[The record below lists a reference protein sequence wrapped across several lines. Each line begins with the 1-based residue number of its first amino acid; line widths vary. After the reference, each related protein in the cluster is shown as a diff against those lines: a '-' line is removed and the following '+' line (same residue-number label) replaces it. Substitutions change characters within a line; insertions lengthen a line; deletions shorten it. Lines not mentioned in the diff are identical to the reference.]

1 MKFLSN
7 RYAKVYSYKGFD
19 ICTLKTAC
27 PAKGDGLGYV
37 IDDKRFDG
45 EEFERF
51 DDAVR
56 TIDLYSIKKVTR
68 KEKTA
73 LWDRWTQKVAIKH
86 YDSDTPEYVQR
97 QYYRCSNCSHDAIVK
112 TPYCPRCGSKMD
124 DEKLGLSRGE
134 SKD

>member
-37 IDDKRFDG
+37 IDDEQFDG
-45 EEFERF
+45 EMFEQI

-56 TIDLYSIKKVTR
+56 IINLNGIKEVTR
-68 KEKTA
+68 KEKNA
-73 LWDRWTQKVAIKH
+73 SWDRWTKNVAIWH
-86 YDSDTPEYVQR
+86 YDSGRHQYVQR
-97 QYYRCSNCSHDAIVK
+97 QYYRCSNCHHDAIVK
-112 TPYCPRCGSKMD
+112 MPYCPRCGSKMD
-124 DEKLGLSRGE
+124 DEN
-134 SKD
+134 